1 MEEGKE
7 RAGEEETGRKGKK
20 GRRTAGEEER
30 RKKSKRRRKRR
41 GEKGRRHAGVDGF
54 IGEFY

>member
-1 MEEGKE
+1 MGGLKEGKE
-7 RAGEEETGRKGKK
+7 RAGEEDTGRKGKK

-41 GEKGRRHAGVDGF
+41 EETRGVDGF